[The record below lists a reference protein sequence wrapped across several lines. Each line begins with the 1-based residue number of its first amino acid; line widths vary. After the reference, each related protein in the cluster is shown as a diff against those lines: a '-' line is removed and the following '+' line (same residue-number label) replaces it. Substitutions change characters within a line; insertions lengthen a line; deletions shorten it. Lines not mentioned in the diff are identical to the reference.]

1 MARPPTTSTIGY
13 GTWMRRATK
22 ARNAT
27 ATRSPRTVA
36 TAGMPLR
43 LSSASGGQPALPP
56 VLDAPGRV
64 PDQRH
69 RRVAQAHGLGRP
81 GQDRGSQRLGRAAR
95 EARAREPDRVHDVR
109 VGVADLGTPGRLVQ
123 AVRHLVEQVEAGG
136 GVLDLDRVEVEV
148 GRPPAHAVDGPL
160 AAGPV
165 GAPEGVRRDGQPAL
179 VVDRGDGVR
188 ARHPGRDPPLQEQPQ
203 DVALP
208 AGDLLA
214 DDDGRGVGPVG
225 GQLGPEERALDR
237 VVVGDRDHVQIAQ
250 PGRVVDQGTRAR
262 PAVAVAGM
270 HMQVGAPDLVWAVG
284 HGTMVPIRRGACP
297 TIRLVNSSAMPH
309 RSGIGRFQMKGLMQD
324 YPLTTQHTLW
334 RLERLFD
341 KKEIVTKRETELH
354 RYGYG
359 DLAQRVY
366 RLANVL
372 TRLGVKQGDRV
383 ATLAWNNYRHLE
395 LYYAIPCMG
404 AVLHTLNLRLFPDQ
418 LEFTIRD
425 AGDTVLF
432 VDRTLLPILNQ
443 VAGRIPS
450 VRTIVVLSDGG
461 PLPEHGLGELLDYET
476 LMAAEAADFS
486 WPKLDE
492 LSAAAMCYTSGTTG
506 NPKGVVYSHRSQFLH
521 TMCVLQKDAL
531 GVGESDVLLPVVPM
545 FHANSWGL
553 PYAAGMSG
561 CKLIF
566 PDRFMGDGPTI
577 LDLAE
582 SEGATILG
590 GVPTIWINLLGTMRK
605 TGRRLPKVHTV
616 ICGGSAIPRSL
627 MQGMDELG
635 LRMLHAWGMTET
647 SPIGSVGLVR
657 SWVPEEEALAT
668 RLKQGVPAVGG
679 EIRIADLATGWELR
693 WDGVALG
700 EVRCRG
706 RGRAGSC

>member
-1 MARPPTTSTIGY
+1 
-13 GTWMRRATK
+13 
-22 ARNAT
+22 
-27 ATRSPRTVA
+27 
-36 TAGMPLR
+36 
-43 LSSASGGQPALPP
+43 
-56 VLDAPGRV
+56 
-64 PDQRH
+64 
-69 RRVAQAHGLGRP
+69 
-81 GQDRGSQRLGRAAR
+81 
-95 EARAREPDRVHDVR
+95 
-109 VGVADLGTPGRLVQ
+109 
-123 AVRHLVEQVEAGG
+123 
-136 GVLDLDRVEVEV
+136 
-148 GRPPAHAVDGPL
+148 
-160 AAGPV
+160 
-165 GAPEGVRRDGQPAL
+165 
-179 VVDRGDGVR
+179 
-188 ARHPGRDPPLQEQPQ
+188 
-203 DVALP
+203 
-208 AGDLLA
+208 
-214 DDDGRGVGPVG
+214 
-225 GQLGPEERALDR
+225 
-237 VVVGDRDHVQIAQ
+237 
-250 PGRVVDQGTRAR
+250 
-262 PAVAVAGM
+262 
-270 HMQVGAPDLVWAVG
+270 
-284 HGTMVPIRRGACP
+284 
-297 TIRLVNSSAMPH
+297 
-309 RSGIGRFQMKGLMQD
+309 MKGLMQD
-324 YPLTTQHTLW
+324 YPLTTQHMLW

-372 TRLGVKQGDRV
+372 TRLGVRQGDRV

-450 VRTIVVLSDGG
+450 VRTIVVLSDGD

-476 LMAAEAADFS
+476 LMAAETADFS

-521 TMCVLQKDAL
+521 TMGVLQKDAL

-627 MQGMDELG
+627 MQGMDDLG

-657 SWVPEEEALAT
+657 SWVPEEGSLAT
-668 RLKQGVPAVGG
+668 RLKQGVPAVGV
-679 EIRIADLATGWELR
+679 EIRIADLATGEELP
-693 WDGVALG
+693 WDGVAFG
-700 EVRCRG
+700 EIQCRG
-706 RGRAGSC
+706 PWIASGYHNDADPGKITEDGWFRTGDVATMDPDGYITIVDRTKDVIKSGGEWISSVELEGAIMAHPMVLEAAVVGLSHSKWQERPVAYVVPKPEHREDVTAEEIRSFLGDRVAKWWLPDEIRFIDEIPKTSTLKFDKKALRATAEPIAEGAGAEAAPAPAAAAEAAQAEVQPA